1 MKKFL
6 LSAVL
11 FSMGLTAIPATAG
24 GHDSGLSIGA
34 DVVSRYVWRGSD
46 AGDGASVQPGIA
58 YSTDSFEIGAWSN
71 YGLTANGAN
80 ENDLYVSFSAG
91 PVAVTV
97 TDYYF
102 GGDFFSFDTDG
113 NHIIEVMGA
122 FDAGS
127 ISLAA
132 GINVLNDPENSLWV
146 EAGMGLG
153 QLGDADVGLSVG
165 LGNGKYTSDTDPM
178 VAAVGLNVSHG
189 DYFASYILNPDKK
202 NTFLTFGRSF

>member
-127 ISLAA
+127 ISIAA

-153 QLGDADVGLSVG
+153 QVGDADVGLSVG
-165 LGNGKYTSDTDPM
+165 LGNGMYTSDTDPM

-202 NTFLTFGRSF
+202 TTFLTFGRSF

>member
-1 MKKFL
+1 MKKL
-6 LSAVL
+6 LLTAVL
-11 FSMGLTAIPATAG
+11 CSMGLSSVPAEAEIG
-24 GHDSGLSIGA
+24 IGA

-46 AGDGASVQPGIA
+46 FGDGASVQPGIA
-58 YSTDSFEIGAWSN
+58 YSTDSFEIGAWSSW
-71 YGLTANGAN
+71 GLTANGAN

-102 GGDFFSFDTDG
+102 GGDFFSFDTDL
-113 NHIIEVMGA
+113 NHVIEVMCS
-122 FDAGS
+122 FEAGNIS
-127 ISLAA
+127 IAA
-132 GINVLNDPENSLWV
+132 AINLLNDPDNSLWV

-153 QLGDADVGLSVG
+153 EVGDAEVGLSVG
-165 LGNGKYTSDTDPM
+165 LGNGMYTSDTDPM
-178 VAAVGLNVSHG
+178 VAAIGLNVSQG